1 MDTRPAICTFPSVSE
16 AQPNPAPQVIAFL
29 LIEDFA
35 LMSYAAAVE
44 PLRAANLLGQ
54 RELYRWRHVAVAEDA
69 ARASNGIRVLADSR
83 VGGPAEFDTV
93 IVCAAG
99 NPTRFNHAPTFAWL
113 RELAR
118 KGVRLG
124 GVSGGP
130 WILARAGVLGGY
142 RCTVH
147 WEHLPAMAEAF
158 PQLDL
163 HRTLYEVDRDRMTCA
178 GGVAPLDMMVELIER
193 DHGHDLAAGVAEWFL
208 QTEIRQGG
216 AAQRMKARERFG
228 VSNERL
234 LRALAFMEAN
244 LEEPASKARLAE
256 AAGVSVR
263 QLERLFAQ
271 HLTTTPSD
279 HYLGLRLDRARTLLR
294 QTTMSVMETAVAT
307 GFVSPSH
314 FSRAYR
320 ARFGRS
326 PKAERAT
333 PTR

>member
-1 MDTRPAICTFPSVSE
+1 VSDSTADRP
-16 AQPNPAPQVIAFL
+16 PQVIAFL

-44 PLRAANLLGQ
+44 PLRAANLLSG
-54 RELYRWRHVAVAEDA
+54 RELYRWRHIAVTEDTA
-69 ARASNGIRVLADSR
+69 KASNGVRILADTR
-83 VGGPAEFDTV
+83 VGEAADFDTV

-99 NPTRFNHAPTFAWL
+99 NPTLFDHAPTFAWL
-113 RELAR
+113 RDLAR
-118 KGVRLG
+118 RGVRLG

-142 RCTVH
+142 RSTVH

-163 HRTLYEVDRDRMTCA
+163 HRTLFEVDRDRLTCA
-178 GGVAPLDMMVELIER
+178 GGIAALDMTVELIER
-193 DHGHDLAAGVAEWFL
+193 DHGHDLAAAVAEWFL
-208 QTEIRQGG
+208 QTEIRRGG

-244 LEEPASKARLAE
+244 LEEPATKTRLAT

-271 HLTTTPSD
+271 HLATTPSE
-279 HYLGLRLDRARTLLR
+279 HYLGLRLDRARALLR

-320 ARFGRS
+320 AKFGKS

-333 PTR
+333 PVR